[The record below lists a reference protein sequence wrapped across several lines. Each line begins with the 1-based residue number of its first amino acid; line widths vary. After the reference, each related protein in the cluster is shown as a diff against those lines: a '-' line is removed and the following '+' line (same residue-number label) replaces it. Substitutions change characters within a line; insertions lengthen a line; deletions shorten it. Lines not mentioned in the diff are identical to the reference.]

1 MAPSFQ
7 PVRSGWHDGRMIG
20 VFGARG
26 FIGQHV
32 TRALA
37 AAGHPVLAAAR
48 QHDPAAGLAEIE
60 GVETV
65 EVDFRDLHAT
75 RRLLREREV
84 ETVVQ
89 LIGTTSP
96 ATSGTWVAGEFQE
109 HVIPQA
115 AFLDECVDNG
125 VRRVVFAS
133 SGGTVYGPEA
143 GADGPIDET
152 HTTNPISSHGISKLM
167 IEKALALH
175 GNVNGLEHVSL
186 RVANAYG
193 PGQHFRHG
201 QGLIAA
207 LVERHRAGLPI
218 MIFGDGSATRD
229 YVYVDD
235 VAAAF
240 QAAVELP
247 GQPRLTLNIGTGV
260 ATSVLDLVRGIEQIA
275 GIELALE
282 FKPARETDVRSN
294 VLDIGRAATELGW
307 KPVVG
312 LHDGLTATLR
322 WHGLV

>member
-7 PVRSGWHDGRMIG
+7 PLSSGWHDGPMIG

-32 TRALA
+32 TRVLA
-37 AAGHPVLAAAR
+37 AAGHPVLAVAR
-48 QHDPAAGLAEIE
+48 EHDPGAGLADLD
-60 GVETV
+60 GVEAV
-65 EVDFRDLHAT
+65 ELDFRDLHAV
-75 RRLLREREV
+75 RRLLRERGV

-115 AFLDECVDNG
+115 AFLDECVDTG

-175 GNVNGLEHVSL
+175 GTVNGLEHVSL

-193 PGQHFRHG
+193 PGQQFRRG
-201 QGLIAA
+201 QGLVAA

-218 MIFGDGSATRD
+218 TIFGDGSATRD

-240 QAAVELP
+240 RAAVELP
-247 GQPRLTLNIGTGV
+247 GRPQLTLNVGTGIG
-260 ATSVLDLVRGIEQIA
+260 TSVLELVRAIERIA
-275 GIELALE
+275 GIELDLE

-294 VLDIGRAATELGW
+294 VLDIGRAVAELDW
-307 KPVVG
+307 KPVVD
-312 LHDGLTATLR
+312 LHDGLAATLR
-322 WHGLV
+322 WHGLA